1 MLELTDE
8 NFERE
13 IKNSPKPVLVD
24 FFAEWCTPCSV
35 IAPILEKLS
44 QEFEE
49 KFVLAKANLNN
60 VPLAAQKFGV
70 DAIPSVMLFR
80 DGETVSGFVGLYP
93 EPVIRQWLEEK
104 LKKGKEKDGL
114 GKITQESEEYAKQ
127 NGFWLN
133 PNRGVVERIING
145 LIENEKK
152 YGKRYCPCRRITGN
166 REEDAKNV
174 CPCVWHRQEI
184 EKEGHCLCGLF
195 IK

>member
-1 MLELTDE
+1 
-8 NFERE
+8 
-13 IKNSPKPVLVD
+13 
-24 FFAEWCTPCSV
+24 
-35 IAPILEKLS
+35 
-44 QEFEE
+44 
-49 KFVLAKANLNN
+49 
-60 VPLAAQKFGV
+60 
-70 DAIPSVMLFR
+70 MLFR

-166 REEDAKNV
+166 REEDAKNI
-174 CPCVWHRQEI
+174 CPCVYHRQEI